1 MSSAKSKLDAEFV
14 RELAGILN
22 DAELSEV
29 EVEHEGYRIRVS
41 KSGPPPA
48 PQAAQYFAPPQ
59 PAPAAAPIPAAAST
73 VPATDAAS
81 KPAIPSAIT
90 SPMVGTVY
98 HAAEPGADAFVTVG
112 DKVSKGDTL
121 MLIEAM
127 KTFNPVESPRDGT
140 VKQIIAE
147 DGQPVEFGEP
157 LIVVE

>member
-1 MSSAKSKLDAEFV
+1 MSSAKPKLDAQFV

-41 KSGPPPA
+41 KSTTPVAPA
-48 PQAAQYFAPPQ
+48 QFIAPPQ
-59 PAPAAAPIPAAAST
+59 APAPVAAAAPAPSASAPPQADTKPAAAG
-73 VPATDAAS
+73 
-81 KPAIPSAIT
+81 AIT

-98 HAAEPGADAFVTVG
+98 HAPEPGADPFVTVG
-112 DKVSKGDTL
+112 SKVKKGDTL

-140 VKQIIAE
+140 VAQIIAE
-147 DGQPVEFGEP
+147 DGQPIEFGEP

>member
-1 MSSAKSKLDAEFV
+1 MSSAKSKLDAQFV

-22 DAELSEV
+22 DADLSEV

-41 KSGPPPA
+41 KSHPQVAPAPAQYIAPSPAAVPPPA
-48 PQAAQYFAPPQ
+48 AQAA
-59 PAPAAAPIPAAAST
+59 PAVAASEPSDSPAAAG
-73 VPATDAAS
+73 
-81 KPAIPSAIT
+81 AIT

-98 HAAEPGADAFVTVG
+98 HAPEPGAKAFVSVG

-127 KTFNPVESPRDGT
+127 KTFNPVDSPRDGT
-140 VKQIIAE
+140 VTQIIAD

>member
-1 MSSAKSKLDAEFV
+1 MSSAKSKLDAQFV

-41 KSGPPPA
+41 KSAPTVAAAPPQFIAPPPA
-48 PQAAQYFAPPQ
+48 PAPVATA
-59 PAPAAAPIPAAAST
+59 APAASAPQTADATPAAAG
-73 VPATDAAS
+73 
-81 KPAIPSAIT
+81 AIT

-98 HAAEPGADAFVTVG
+98 HAAEPGADPFVTVG
-112 DKVSKGDTL
+112 SKVKKGDTL

-140 VKQIIAE
+140 VAQIIAE
-147 DGQPVEFGEP
+147 DGQPIEFGEP